1 MRGLKE
7 IYPYD
12 LRVFKAADEDTSGD
26 PLAAVENKSA
36 SEDKAKNQ
44 QKRPDILEH
53 FYITQNVLNTYSNGL
68 KGEPKLVKEL

>member
-1 MRGLKE
+1 
-7 IYPYD
+7 
-12 LRVFKAADEDTSGD
+12 LRVFKAADEDISNGD
-26 PLAAVENKSA
+26 PLAAIENKSA
-36 SEDKAKNQ
+36 SDDKAKNQ